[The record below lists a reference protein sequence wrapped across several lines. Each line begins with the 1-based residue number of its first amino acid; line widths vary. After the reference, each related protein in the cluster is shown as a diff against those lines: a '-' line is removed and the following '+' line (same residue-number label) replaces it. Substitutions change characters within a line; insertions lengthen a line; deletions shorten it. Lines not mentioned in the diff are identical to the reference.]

1 MSDIKDPKYENLV
14 NHLLYGVY
22 DELDLMRLRKTAARE
37 IRYLSGALNGCE
49 LVLNKST
56 ARNDAL
62 VEVLEKYKKAMD
74 NIYNHNE
81 ASRAAVVMHFGTL
94 HPQQAIRDNTGE
106 QE

>member
-62 VEVLEKYKKAMD
+62 VNLIKVANCPNCNGDGAYYDSMGEVCQCQWCDEKNK
-74 NIYNHNE
+74 
-81 ASRAAVVMHFGTL
+81 
-94 HPQQAIRDNTGE
+94 AIRDNTGE
-106 QE
+106 QG